1 MALQYRYQRLLQVF
15 DIIIVEEEDAN
26 PEHDVAARLAFFFQ
40 QTVLNCSS
48 CRSLPS

>member
-1 MALQYRYQRLLQVF
+1 MALQYRYQRLLQVL
-15 DIIIVEEEDAN
+15 DIITAEEEDAIAA
-26 PEHDVAARLAFFFQ
+26 HDVGARLAFFFQ